1 MRDTQ
6 EQDKYLP
13 PKQLPTSQ
21 GEQACLQ
28 RKFNREAF
36 QQVNRRP
43 LYIETLRTGL

>member
-13 PKQLPTSQ
+13 PKELPTSQ

-28 RKFNREAF
+28 RKFNRAAL